1 MVEPRSKNDVK
12 KKIEKGEGKGAV
24 APFLSAV
31 SSRFFF
37 SCLRLLNFA
46 DPTISKPNRRKRIYI
61 RIQTKTD
68 TSGWGFYFNWGTKR
82 RIKMTEVQ
90 LEKIDYVTGGLPRV
104 EITF

>member
-1 MVEPRSKNDVK
+1 M
-12 KKIEKGEGKGAV
+12 

-37 SCLRLLNFA
+37 FVFA
-46 DPTISKPNRRKRIYI
+46 PFEFRRPDYLETTNRRKNIYI
-61 RIQTKTD
+61 RVQTNTD
-68 TSGWGFYFNWGTKR
+68 TCGRGFYFNWGTKR

-90 LEKIDYVTGGLPRV
+90 LEKIDYVTGGLTRV

>member
-1 MVEPRSKNDVK
+1 M
-12 KKIEKGEGKGAV
+12 

-37 SCLRLLNFA
+37 VCVSAPFEFRRPDYLE
-46 DPTISKPNRRKRIYI
+46 TKPEKKNIYI

-68 TSGWGFYFNWGTKR
+68 KSGRGFYFNWGTKC

-90 LEKIDYVTGGLPRV
+90 LEKIDYVTGGLTRV
-104 EITF
+104 EITFLGKKQDLRSNRT

>member
-1 MVEPRSKNDVK
+1 M
-12 KKIEKGEGKGAV
+12 

-37 SCLRLLNFA
+37 FVFA
-46 DPTISKPNRRKRIYI
+46 PFEFRRPDYLETKPEKKIYIYI

-68 TSGWGFYFNWGTKR
+68 TSGRGFYFNWGTKR

-90 LEKIDYVTGGLPRV
+90 LEKIDYVTGGLMRV

>member
-1 MVEPRSKNDVK
+1 MMLK
-12 KKIEKGEGKGAV
+12 KFKRGERGAV

-37 SCLRLLNFA
+37 PVFA
-46 DPTISKPNRRKRIYI
+46 PFQFRRPDYLKTKPEEKIYI
-61 RIQTKTD
+61 RVQTKTD
-68 TSGWGFYFNWGTKR
+68 TSGRGFYFNWGTKR

-90 LEKIDYVTGGLPRV
+90 LEKNDYVTGGLTRV

>member
-1 MVEPRSKNDVK
+1 MMLK
-12 KKIEKGEGKGAV
+12 KVEKGGKGAV

-37 SCLRLLNFA
+37 FVFA
-46 DPTISKPNRRKRIYI
+46 PFEFRRPNYLETKPEKKKYI
-61 RIQTKTD
+61 RVQTKTD
-68 TSGWGFYFNWGTKR
+68 TSGRGFYFNWRTKR

-90 LEKIDYVTGGLPRV
+90 LEKIDYVTGGLTRV